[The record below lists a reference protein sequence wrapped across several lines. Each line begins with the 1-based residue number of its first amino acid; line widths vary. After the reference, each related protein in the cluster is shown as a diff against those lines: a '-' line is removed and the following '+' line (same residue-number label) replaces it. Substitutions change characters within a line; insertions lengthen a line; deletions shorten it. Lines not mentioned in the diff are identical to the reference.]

1 MEYRFAE
8 RVSKAEPNAIFE
20 MVKKAAEL
28 KAQGKRVLRFDVG
41 ETDFPTPENVKNA
54 AKKALDDNFTY
65 YTAAEGMKELRQA
78 IAEKLARENG
88 VPASLE
94 EVLVT
99 AGGKQG
105 LFNATQALLQKGDE
119 CVLGSPHWISH
130 LEQIKIAGAKPVLV
144 QTDERFK
151 LRAKDVAEALTKK
164 TKMVVLSSP
173 CNPTGAIMDKKDLER
188 IGELAVERDFW
199 MISDEVYE
207 PFVFDGKKHH
217 SIASFSPEIRARTIT
232 INAFSKTYAMTGW
245 RLGYAHA
252 PKELI
257 KKMAYVQSHSTSH
270 PNSLAQKAGLE
281 ALRGPQDSVRKMVK
295 TFEERRNVLVQRL
308 RKLPGFKVV
317 NPEGAFYA
325 FPDVSGCLCCK
336 VNSGQELANYLVDK
350 ALVTVVPGEA
360 CGSKNHVRLCYAT
373 PIETINEA
381 MDRVEKALKGL

>member
-20 MVKKAAEL
+20 IVKKATEL

-41 ETDFPTPENVKNA
+41 ETDFPTPANVKDA

-88 VPASLE
+88 IPASFE

-119 CVLGSPHWISH
+119 CVLGSPYWISH
-130 LEQIKIAGAKPVLV
+130 VEQIKVAGAKPVLV
-144 QTDERFK
+144 QTDEKFK
-151 LRAKDVAEALTKK
+151 LRAEELEKVLTPR
-164 TKMVVLSSP
+164 TKMVILSSP
-173 CNPTGAIMDKKDLER
+173 CNPTGAVMDKKDLAR

-199 MISDEVYE
+199 IISDEVYE

-217 SIASFSPEIRARTIT
+217 SIASFGPEIRARTIT

-252 PKELI
+252 PKELT
-257 KKMAYVQSHSTSH
+257 KKMAYLQSHSTSH

-281 ALRGPQDSVRKMVK
+281 ALRGPQDSVREMVK
-295 TFEERRNVLVQRL
+295 TFEARRNVLVARL
-308 RKLPGFKVV
+308 KKLPGFRVV

-325 FPDVSGCLCCK
+325 FPDVSGCFGGK
-336 VNSGQELANYLVDK
+336 VNSGQELANYLVDQ

-373 PIETINEA
+373 PVETINEA
-381 MDRVEKALKGL
+381 MDRVEKALKEL